1 MRVHG
6 DVNPPAFTVEKQP
19 KHSGYY
25 LVRVYKNAVP
35 YKSSDYEGWE
45 YEEYHLEMRERPD
58 LQTYVQ
64 NHYNELFQEAK
75 GGPSEVE
82 QLRADMDYI
91 LLMGGL

>member
-1 MRVHG
+1 
-6 DVNPPAFTVEKQP
+6 
-19 KHSGYY
+19 
-25 LVRVYKNAVP
+25 
-35 YKSSDYEGWE
+35 
-45 YEEYHLEMRERPD
+45 MRERPD

>member
-25 LVRVYKNAVP
+25 LVRFYKNAVP

-45 YEEYHLEMRERPD
+45 YEEYH
-58 LQTYVQ
+58 
-64 NHYNELFQEAK
+64 
-75 GGPSEVE
+75 
-82 QLRADMDYI
+82 
-91 LLMGGL
+91 